1 MVARLNWLRL
11 SLSAA
16 LIALIGSITLAAS
29 PVAAAHLYAS
39 GNGSLLLRFP
49 IINGVPARM
58 PDLTIRNVGGG
69 PIAVS
74 PLGSAH
80 SVLYANN
87 AETILAF
94 DYGHTKVDRTI
105 FLPPPSPG
113 LSWSVA
119 GLAVD
124 GSGYLYVG
132 AFQQGSDAFGRKH
145 PVRVPTAGVLVYGPT
160 ANGRAQPVA
169 AISNAYVL
177 AIAMDETGNLFLC
190 GQYPSQAGFCDRFSH
205 VRTHAKLLSSFT
217 GPTLGYTLGATVIG
231 SEIYLSSQDQTH
243 RYDFTAQVFP
253 TSANGSSVQPTREI
267 VATSG
272 SLEGQLAAYAGKL
285 YAQDARFHGGI
296 WEFDADANGNQPAL
310 AEVVKF
316 VYGANGVAIGR

>member
-1 MVARLNWLRL
+1 VNRLRF

-16 LIALIGSITLAAS
+16 VFAFLGSLALSAS

-39 GNGSLLLRFP
+39 GNGSLLMRFP
-49 IINGVPARM
+49 IVNGVPARM
-58 PDLTIRNVGGG
+58 PDLTISNVGGG

-74 PLGSAH
+74 PLGGAG
-80 SVLYANN
+80 SVLYTNN

-94 DYGHTKVDRTI
+94 DYGHTKADRTI
-105 FLPPPSPG
+105 VLPPPSPG

-124 GSGYLYVG
+124 RAGYLYVG
-132 AFQQGSDAFGRKH
+132 AFQQGSDAFGRKYR
-145 PVRVPTAGVLVYGPT
+145 VRIPTAGVLVYRPT
-160 ANGRAQPVA
+160 ANGRAHPVA

-190 GQYPSQAGFCDRFSH
+190 GQYPTQAGFCDRFCH

-217 GPTLGYTLGATVIG
+217 GPTLGYTLGATVVG
-231 SEIYLSSQDQTH
+231 SDIYLSSQDQTH
-243 RYDFTAQVFP
+243 KYDSTAQVFP

-267 VATSG
+267 IATSG
-272 SLEGQLAAYAGKL
+272 SLEGGLAAFAGKL
-285 YAQDARFHGGI
+285 YAADGRFNGGI
-296 WEFDADANGNQPAL
+296 WEYDADANGNQPAL

-316 VYGANGVAIGR
+316 TYGANGVAIGR

>member
-1 MVARLNWLRL
+1 MNRLRL
-11 SLSAA
+11 SLSAGLFA
-16 LIALIGSITLAAS
+16 LFGSLTLAAS
-29 PVAAAHLYAS
+29 PVPAAHLYAS

-49 IINGVPARM
+49 IVRGVPARW
-58 PDLTIRNVGGG
+58 PDLMISNAGGG

-74 PLGSAH
+74 PLGGAG
-80 SVLYANN
+80 SVLYTNN
-87 AETILAF
+87 GETILAF
-94 DYGHTKVDRTI
+94 DYGHTKADRTI
-105 FLPPPSPG
+105 VLPPPSPG

-124 GSGYLYVG
+124 RAGYLYVG
-132 AFQQGSDAFGRKH
+132 AFQQGSDAFGRKYR
-145 PVRVPTAGVLVYGPT
+145 VRIPTAGVLVYSPT
-160 ANGRAQPVA
+160 ANGRAHPVA

-177 AIAMDETGNLFLC
+177 AIAIDEAGNLFLC
-190 GQYPSQAGFCDRFSH
+190 GQYPSQAGFCDRFSQ

-217 GPTLGYTLGATVIG
+217 GPTLGYTLGATIVG

-272 SLEGQLAAYAGKL
+272 SLEGGLAAFSGKL
-285 YAQDARFHGGI
+285 YAQDGHYHGGI
-296 WEFDADANGNQPAL
+296 WEYDADANGNQPAL
-310 AEVVKF
+310 AEVVRF
-316 VYGANGVAIGR
+316 TYGASGVAIGR